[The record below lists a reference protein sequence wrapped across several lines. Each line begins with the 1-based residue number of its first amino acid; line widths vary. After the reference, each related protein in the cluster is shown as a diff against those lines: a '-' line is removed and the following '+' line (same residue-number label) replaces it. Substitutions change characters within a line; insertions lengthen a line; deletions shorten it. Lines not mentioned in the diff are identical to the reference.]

1 MNVDILG
8 SPYTMQVPRELSYED
23 LQKLM
28 LKEMAPIL
36 HDDIL
41 TSSQPQGVSKLTF
54 GEFLQ
59 NIVVNIIPYILWN
72 FLLNNVSQHDI
83 L

>member
-1 MNVDILG
+1 
-8 SPYTMQVPRELSYED
+8 MQVPRELSYED

-41 TSSQPQGVSKLTF
+41 TSSQPQGVSTNKI
-54 GEFLQ
+54 FLQ
-59 NIVVNIIPYILWN
+59 RIFLCKN
-72 FLLNNVSQHDI
+72 FFRFNKNCSL
-83 L
+83 

>member
-1 MNVDILG
+1 
-8 SPYTMQVPRELSYED
+8 MQISRETSYED

-41 TSSQPQGVSKLTF
+41 TTSQTSGVRVKL
-54 GEFLQ
+54 
-59 NIVVNIIPYILWN
+59 I
-72 FLLNNVSQHDI
+72 
-83 L
+83 